1 MASSLFRNP
10 NQQQTNQQNDTMRQL
25 VEAARA
31 GKRPQDVLPQLAR
44 KDPTVMQAMQI
55 ISGNAPQAV
64 TGIIQNLAAKRG
76 VTIPQLMQRMG
87 IK

>member
-1 MASSLFRNP
+1 MASSLFRQNP
-10 NQQQTNQQNDTMRQL
+10 TNNDTMQQL
-25 VEAARA
+25 MDAMRS
-31 GKRPQDVLPQLAR
+31 GKKPQDVLPKLA
-44 KDPTVMQAMQI
+44 KQDPAVMQAMQI

>member
-1 MASSLFRNP
+1 MASSLFRQNP
-10 NQQQTNQQNDTMRQL
+10 TNNATMQQLMEAMRS
-25 VEAARA
+25 
-31 GKRPQDVLPQLAR
+31 GKKPQDVLPKLA
-44 KDPTVMQAMQI
+44 KQDPAVMQAMQI

>member
-1 MASSLFRNP
+1 MASSLFRQN
-10 NQQQTNQQNDTMRQL
+10 QTNNDTMQQL
-25 VEAARA
+25 IEAMRS
-31 GKRPQDVLPQLAR
+31 GKKPQDVLPKLA
-44 KDPTVMQAMQI
+44 KLDPAVMQAMQI